1 MESDE
6 RAAARVSEVMRT
18 APKALSPLAAETH
31 ALIEQVLRTV
41 DGAEGFSADVAWAA
55 EQVVAIRKRLAPHAR
70 LPDLNLGRPADPTAG
85 RPFYVSG
92 VLGGP
97 HHPMTMPIELTTS
110 DSVTTGRV
118 NLDIAWEGPPD
129 CVHGGYVAHLVDC
142 IMGQHNLNVGIPG
155 MTGTLTIR
163 YRQPTP
169 LRTDLR
175 FEVRTD
181 ERVGRKI
188 TAKAEIWA
196 GEALCAEADG
206 IFIVPARPP
215 GDAPGW
221 PED

>member
-1 MESDE
+1 
-6 RAAARVSEVMRT
+6 MRT
-18 APKALSPLAAETH
+18 APGALSPLATETH
-31 ALIEQVLRTV
+31 ALIEQILRTV
-41 DGAEGFSADVAWAA
+41 DGAKDFETDVAWAA
-55 EQVVAIRKRLAPHAR
+55 EQIDAIRARLAPHAR
-70 LPDLNLGRPADPTAG
+70 LVGLNLGRPADPPAG

-97 HHPMTMPIELTTS
+97 HHPMTMPIDLATS
-110 DSVTTGRV
+110 EGITTGRV
-118 NLDIAWEGPPD
+118 NLDIAWEGPPG
-129 CVHGGYVAHLVDC
+129 CVHGGYVAHLLDC

-169 LRTDLR
+169 LCTNLR

-188 TAKAEIWA
+188 ASKAEIWA
-196 GEALCAEADG
+196 GKALCAEADG
-206 IFIVPARPP
+206 IFIVPARPL

-221 PED
+221 DED